1 MTFQRFFVLLGVA
14 TAVAGILAF
23 ASHYFLAIDYAIPL
37 TVLTI
42 LFFCA
47 FCIGLFWLS
56 QRAAGAENKYLF
68 SNVFMGATLLKF
80 SACGGFIAAYAILG
94 EPENKLF
101 VVPFFVSYLVY
112 TVLEIVF
119 LLRLA
124 GVAAPVKPAE

>member
-1 MTFQRFFVLLGVA
+1 MTFSRFFALLGIT

-23 ASHYFLAIDYAIPL
+23 ISHYLLDIDYAIPL
-37 TVLTI
+37 TVLTV

-47 FCIGLFWLS
+47 FCVGLFWLS
-56 QRAAGAENKYLF
+56 QRVAGAENKHLF

-80 SACGGFIAAYAILG
+80 SACGGLIAAYAILG
-94 EPENKLF
+94 EPENRLF
-101 VVPFFVSYLVY
+101 VVPFFTSYLVF

-124 GVAAPVKPAE
+124 GITAPVKPEE